1 MDCIPYIKDLLTE
14 IDILKQINNGDVEIA
29 KKIKEKEDLIEE
41 CKKNLK
47 ELSNN
52 KIEYRL
58 YLKILNGLKPSKA
71 VEEVANENYLNGVK
85 PTDIPYIFTKYYK
98 KIKKYL

>member
-14 IDILKQINNGDVEIA
+14 IDVLKQINDGDAEIT
-29 KKIKEKEDLIEE
+29 KKIKEKEALIEK
-41 CKKNLK
+41 CKKSLE

-71 VEEVANENYLNGVK
+71 VEEVANENYLNGIK
-85 PTDIPYIFTKYYK
+85 PTVYLIFLQNIIK